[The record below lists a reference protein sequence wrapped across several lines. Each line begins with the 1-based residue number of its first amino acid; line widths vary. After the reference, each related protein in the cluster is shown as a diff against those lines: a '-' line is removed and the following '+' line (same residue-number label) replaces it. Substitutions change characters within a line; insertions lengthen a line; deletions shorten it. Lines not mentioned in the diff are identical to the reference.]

1 MADEKV
7 ITLLE
12 EIRDLQKLHIENYKE
27 AVKIQQEA
35 IEMNRRAFR
44 RQKITSLVFGG
55 MLLAFLIFLAW
66 SSHTT
71 G

>member
-35 IEMNRRAFR
+35 IEMNGRAFR
-44 RQKITSLVFGG
+44 RQKITSFVLGGILLV
-55 MLLAFLIFLAW
+55 FLIFMAW